1 MTKYQCPVCSKRA
14 CDSEKT
20 LSLAKL
26 TSSNE
31 SQADVIIKCQCCKN
45 TLAVNV
51 TQNTFIIEH
60 ISPLERTESNTP
72 KLRT

>member
-14 CDSEKT
+14 CDSEKA

-31 SQADVIIKCQCCKN
+31 TQADVIIKCQCCKS
-45 TLAVNV
+45 TLAINV
-51 TQNTFIIEH
+51 TSDILITG
-60 ISPLERTESNTP
+60 SLSLPERTKENIP
-72 KLRT
+72 

>member
-14 CDSEKT
+14 CDSAKT

-26 TSSNE
+26 SSSNE
-31 SQADVIIKCQCCKN
+31 TLADVIIKCQCCKS

-51 TQNTFIIEH
+51 AQDFFAIEH
-60 ISPLERTESNTP
+60 MSPPQRTTP
-72 KLRT
+72 NKT

>member
-31 SQADVIIKCQCCKN
+31 TQADVIIKCQCCKS

-51 TQNTFIIEH
+51 TPDFLIIEH
-60 ISPLERTESNTP
+60 MSPAQRTPHNKT
-72 KLRT
+72 

>member
-14 CDSEKT
+14 CDSEKS

-26 TSSNE
+26 TPSNE
-31 SQADVIIKCQCCKN
+31 TQADVIIKCQCCKS

-51 TQNTFIIEH
+51 AQNTVVIENV
-60 ISPLERTESNTP
+60 SPLGR
-72 KLRT
+72 KIQ

>member
-14 CDSEKT
+14 CDSEKS

-31 SQADVIIKCQCCKN
+31 TQADVIIKCQCCKS

-51 TQNTFIIEH
+51 AQDFIMIEH
-60 ISPLERTESNTP
+60 VNPPHRTTP
-72 KLRT
+72 SKI

>member
-14 CDSEKT
+14 CDSEKP

-31 SQADVIIKCQCCKN
+31 SQADVIIKCQCCKS

-51 TQNTFIIEH
+51 AQDFFVVEH
-60 ISPLERTESNTP
+60 MSTPQRTHPNKT
-72 KLRT
+72 

>member
-14 CDSEKT
+14 CDSEKL

-31 SQADVIIKCQCCKN
+31 TQADVIIKCQCCKS

-51 TQNTFIIEH
+51 AQDFLIIEH
-60 ISPLERTESNTP
+60 MSPTQRTPHNKT
-72 KLRT
+72 

>member
-14 CDSEKT
+14 CDSEKQ

-31 SQADVIIKCQCCKN
+31 TQADVIIKCQCCKS

-51 TQNTFIIEH
+51 TQEFLIIEH
-60 ISPLERTESNTP
+60 MRPTQRTQQNNT
-72 KLRT
+72 

>member
-14 CDSEKT
+14 CDSEKL

-31 SQADVIIKCQCCKN
+31 TQADVIIKCQCCKS

-51 TQNTFIIEH
+51 AQDFLIIEH
-60 ISPLERTESNTP
+60 MRPTQRTQQNTP

>member
-26 TSSNE
+26 TPSNE
-31 SQADVIIKCQCCKN
+31 TQADVIIKCQCCKS

-51 TQNTFIIEH
+51 TQESFIVGFMSPNKEI
-60 ISPLERTESNTP
+60 IS
-72 KLRT
+72 

>member
-14 CDSEKT
+14 CDSEKQ

-31 SQADVIIKCQCCKN
+31 TQADVIIKCQCCKS

-51 TQNTFIIEH
+51 TQDFLIIEH
-60 ISPLERTESNTP
+60 MRPAQRTQQNNT
-72 KLRT
+72 